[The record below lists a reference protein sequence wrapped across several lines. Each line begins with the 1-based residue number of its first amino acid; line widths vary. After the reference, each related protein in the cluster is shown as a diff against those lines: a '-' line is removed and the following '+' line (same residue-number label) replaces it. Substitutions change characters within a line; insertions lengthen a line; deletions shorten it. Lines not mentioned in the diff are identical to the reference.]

1 MPASWSVCAAHDAQN
16 HFRMAR
22 IQRIQD
28 DLQRLMRVEIDWDQ
42 VQPTFQID
50 HTRFDRSAFDR
61 SASRIT
67 PRNTSGADPVE
78 NGSLKHII
86 ITILIIFI

>member
-1 MPASWSVCAAHDAQN
+1 
-16 HFRMAR
+16 MAR

-28 DLQRLMRVEIDWDQ
+28 DLQRSMRVEIAWNL
-42 VQPTFQID
+42 D
-50 HTRFDRSAFDR
+50 HTRFDR

-67 PRNTSGADPVE
+67 PRNTSGADPVA

-86 ITILIIFI
+86 ITILIIFIQLELISMEPEKMLAAWDFFSL

>member
-1 MPASWSVCAAHDAQN
+1 
-16 HFRMAR
+16 MAR
-22 IQRIQD
+22 VQRIQD

-42 VQPTFQID
+42 ID
-50 HTRFDRSAFDR
+50 HTRFDG